1 MAELRLSR
9 IAEESL
15 PVPGADPWY
24 VAAGDAAATVMT
36 DFSERHSVTV
46 PAGAP
51 LEAALEH
58 MKHTGVRCAFVLD
71 DAGQRVIG
79 MITAYDIMGDRPM
92 RVMQATEVSRAEL
105 SVRNLMR
112 ALPECPLLRMTD
124 VARATAGDIMRL
136 FDESGLTHIP
146 VVETMDGGQLRLR
159 GMFSASRLRRV
170 LRR

>member
-1 MAELRLSR
+1 MAALRLTR
-9 IAEESL
+9 ISTESL

-24 VAAGDAAATVMT
+24 VNGGDAATTVMT

-46 PAGAP
+46 AAAAP
-51 LEAALEH
+51 LDAALDH

-71 DAGQRVIG
+71 DTAQRVIG

-92 RVMQATEVSRAEL
+92 QIMQATEVSRAEL

-112 ALPECPLLRMTD
+112 ALPDCPLLTMAD
-124 VARATAGDIMRL
+124 VARATVGEIMRL
-136 FDESGLTHIP
+136 FEESGLTHIP
-146 VVETMDGGQLRLR
+146 VVESIDGGQLRLR
-159 GMFSASRLRRV
+159 GMFSAARLRRV

>member
-1 MAELRLSR
+1 MAALRLTR
-9 IAEESL
+9 IADQAL

-24 VAAGDAAATVMT
+24 VSAGDAAATVMT

-46 PAGAP
+46 AAGAS
-51 LEAALEH
+51 LEAALDH

-79 MITAYDIMGDRPM
+79 MITAYDIMGVRPM
-92 RVMQATEVSRAEL
+92 QIMQATEVSRSEL

-112 ALPECPLLRMTD
+112 TLPECPLLTMAD

-146 VVETMDGGQLRLR
+146 VVESIDGGQHRLR
-159 GMFSASRLRRV
+159 GMFSAARLRRI
-170 LRR
+170 LRS